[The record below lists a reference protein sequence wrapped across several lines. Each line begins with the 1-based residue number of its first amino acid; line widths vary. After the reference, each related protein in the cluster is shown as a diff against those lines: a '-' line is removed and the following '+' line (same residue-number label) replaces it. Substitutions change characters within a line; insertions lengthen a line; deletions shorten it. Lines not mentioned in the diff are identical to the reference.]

1 MFWAGFNTGHFD
13 LFVQCWRSHG
23 AARSVLVERSEP
35 SELLL
40 TPDSRAESIPD
51 GIFAGCS
58 VYFGPEMRV
67 PLNRFRLR
75 SVT

>member
-1 MFWAGFNTGHFD
+1 M
-13 LFVQCWRSHG
+13 
-23 AARSVLVERSEP
+23 LVKRFKL

-51 GIFAGCS
+51 GVVAGCS

-67 PLNRFRLR
+67 SLNRFRLR
-75 SVT
+75 SIT

>member
-1 MFWAGFNTGHFD
+1 M
-13 LFVQCWRSHG
+13 QCWRSHG

-35 SELLL
+35 SELLF

-51 GIFAGCS
+51 GVFAGCS
-58 VYFGPEMRV
+58 VYFSPKMRV
-67 PLNRFRLR
+67 SLNCFRLR